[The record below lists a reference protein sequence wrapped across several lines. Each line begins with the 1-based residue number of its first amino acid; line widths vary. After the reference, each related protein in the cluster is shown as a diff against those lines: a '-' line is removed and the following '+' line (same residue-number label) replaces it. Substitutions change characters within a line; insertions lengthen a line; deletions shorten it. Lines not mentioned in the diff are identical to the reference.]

1 MGLFSP
7 ELPQHDTSACV
18 SAGFRGKNCEENID
32 DCPGNLCLNGATCVD
47 DVNRYSCVCP
57 PTYTGELCEQDVD
70 ECAHRPSVCQ
80 NGATCTNSIGGY
92 SCICVNGW
100 TGPDCSVN
108 IDDCAGAAC
117 FNGATC
123 IDRVGSFYCR
133 CTPGK
138 TGSNKCVGECSKIV
152 TEFYPAPDPQAGT
165 VGHFPRPSFQV
176 QPTPLQTPF
185 TGHNEELNRACF
197 THSYAYKRY
206 EYVSLLC
213 HLDDACT
220 SNPCHADAIC
230 DTSPINGSYTCSCA
244 SGYKGVDCS
253 EDIDECEQGTS
264 FRILLHTLSIDER
277 RNDSNEEEKKPLSA
291 VVLEDEEK
299 FKRWRFD

>member
-1 MGLFSP
+1 MGLFP
-7 ELPQHDTSACV
+7 PDLPQHDASACV

-138 TGSNKCVGECSKIV
+138 TAV
-152 TEFYPAPDPQAGT
+152 
-165 VGHFPRPSFQV
+165 
-176 QPTPLQTPF
+176 
-185 TGHNEELNRACF
+185 ELNTTSALANYATPRRAIM
-197 THSYAYKRY
+197 
-206 EYVSLLC
+206 V
-213 HLDDACT
+213 
-220 SNPCHADAIC
+220 
-230 DTSPINGSYTCSCA
+230 
-244 SGYKGVDCS
+244 
-253 EDIDECEQGTS
+253 
-264 FRILLHTLSIDER
+264 
-277 RNDSNEEEKKPLSA
+277 
-291 VVLEDEEK
+291 
-299 FKRWRFD
+299 

>member
-1 MGLFSP
+1 MGRSRFESRSDGSSCRHRQVNIAAKGGRILPRYKIWLDRDVAKSLVVHYAEFLAPKRVIIVVIARGRLWPAAVLARWASP
-7 ELPQHDTSACV
+7 HSPS
-18 SAGFRGKNCEENID
+18 GFRGKNCEENID

-138 TGSNKCVGECSKIV
+138 TG
-152 TEFYPAPDPQAGT
+152 
-165 VGHFPRPSFQV
+165 
-176 QPTPLQTPF
+176 
-185 TGHNEELNRACF
+185 
-197 THSYAYKRY
+197 
-206 EYVSLLC
+206 LLC

-264 FRILLHTLSIDER
+264 FRILLHTLNIDEGR
-277 RNDSNEEEKKPLSA
+277 SKM
-291 VVLEDEEK
+291 VVGSCL
-299 FKRWRFD
+299 

>member
-1 MGLFSP
+1 MGLFP
-7 ELPQHDTSACV
+7 PDLPQHDASACV

-138 TGSNKCVGECSKIV
+138 TGIGKVDLEEVNPHLRGWRVENHLGKTSTSS
-152 TEFYPAPDPQAGT
+152 PD
-165 VGHFPRPSFQV
+165 R
-176 QPTPLQTPF
+176 
-185 TGHNEELNRACF
+185 
-197 THSYAYKRY
+197 
-206 EYVSLLC
+206 
-213 HLDDACT
+213 
-220 SNPCHADAIC
+220 
-230 DTSPINGSYTCSCA
+230 
-244 SGYKGVDCS
+244 
-253 EDIDECEQGTS
+253 
-264 FRILLHTLSIDER
+264 
-277 RNDSNEEEKKPLSA
+277 DSNLDLPVLSGRA
-291 VVLEDEEK
+291 QHD
-299 FKRWRFD
+299 

>member
-1 MGLFSP
+1 MIVNLINALLLFCPFDEHFTLEKERERERETILCKTWCHEGRFVDGGEGTSFSTSP
-7 ELPQHDTSACV
+7 NLPQHDTSVCV

-138 TGSNKCVGECSKIV
+138 TGMNINTLPVGGMDK
-152 TEFYPAPDPQAGT
+152 
-165 VGHFPRPSFQV
+165 
-176 QPTPLQTPF
+176 
-185 TGHNEELNRACF
+185 
-197 THSYAYKRY
+197 
-206 EYVSLLC
+206 
-213 HLDDACT
+213 
-220 SNPCHADAIC
+220 
-230 DTSPINGSYTCSCA
+230 
-244 SGYKGVDCS
+244 
-253 EDIDECEQGTS
+253 
-264 FRILLHTLSIDER
+264 
-277 RNDSNEEEKKPLSA
+277 
-291 VVLEDEEK
+291 
-299 FKRWRFD
+299 